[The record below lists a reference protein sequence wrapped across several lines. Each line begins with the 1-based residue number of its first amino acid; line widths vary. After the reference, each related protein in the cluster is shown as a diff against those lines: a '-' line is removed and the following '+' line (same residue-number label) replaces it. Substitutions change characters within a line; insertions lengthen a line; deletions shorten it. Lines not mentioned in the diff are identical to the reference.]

1 MQTVLQS
8 CPVHSLI
15 GKVTVSP
22 IPLGVHLR
30 TQFHIGS
37 TDIPQVGLPSSP
49 FMTRRETAA
58 FLKVS
63 EKWLAQSGRAI
74 GPDFHKFGNH
84 CRYHVDDVVQWA
96 RQQQVR
102 R

>member
-1 MQTVLQS
+1 M
-8 CPVHSLI
+8 
-15 GKVTVSP
+15 
-22 IPLGVHLR
+22 HLHK
-30 TQFHIGS
+30 QFRIGS
-37 TDIPQVGLPSSP
+37 TDTPRAGLQSSP

-58 FLKVS
+58 FLNVS

-84 CRYHVDDVVQWA
+84 CRYLVDDVVRWA